1 MGCVRYCFT
10 NINFNVRFLLS
21 SDIFMSQGHLLF
33 LDPWLV
39 LSSLFL
45 SLLLL
50 FLLLSMAGFCFGAS
64 DVIFAS
70 AVAAFTVYLIIT
82 VASYRFDS

>member
-1 MGCVRYCFT
+1 
-10 NINFNVRFLLS
+10 
-21 SDIFMSQGHLLF
+21 MSQGHLLF

-45 SLLLL
+45 CLLLL

-64 DVIFAS
+64 DVIFAGT
-70 AVAAFTVYLIIT
+70 VAAFTVYLIIS